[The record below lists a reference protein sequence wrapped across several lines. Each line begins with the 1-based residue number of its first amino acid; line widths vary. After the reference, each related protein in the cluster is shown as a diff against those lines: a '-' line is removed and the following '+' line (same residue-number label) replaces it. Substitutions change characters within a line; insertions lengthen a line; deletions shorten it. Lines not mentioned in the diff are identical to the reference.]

1 MYKMVLMSKYSFFVI
16 LSLCLACFS
25 ACNQTE
31 SQKDSSSKVETL
43 LQESSAHISNQ
54 RYDDAMA
61 KALEA
66 LEISNRE
73 GSDISKVKALTTI
86 VGIDIL
92 TSRDA
97 DAWEK
102 ALEAES
108 IAREN
113 GFTKELSAILISKA
127 KLCSYA
133 EISPETGRNDEGL
146 TYAMEALEL
155 SESADAVEEQCEACY
170 VIASLYIN
178 KNRWSNPIDMA
189 IYRMAGEYL
198 DRGQALADTYDLP
211 RLRRN
216 GIMFRSRWFQQG
228 NRNEEAIEYFTQ
240 VLSSLKESD
249 HLTSA
254 SLYDRLVRLY
264 VRTGKTEEAL
274 EAHDLYVYRM
284 QEYLKQSNAEL
295 LQEMETRFEVQD
307 KERTIERHRLELTI
321 MVFALLLAIAIAVI
335 IMGHL
340 RRARQRADE
349 FKRLCDS
356 KEQIIEFLAKDLKNP
371 ANEYA
376 SSLKELSSHVGGL
389 SAQQIREHCMKIADN
404 AAGMNRDVAEYVS
417 SILIERSRIISDIG
431 LTKREIQI
439 IKLSAEGLTAAEIAS
454 RTFLSVHTVNTHRQ
468 RIYAKMDVKNVS
480 DMLRKAQSL
489 GII

>member
-1 MYKMVLMSKYSFFVI
+1 MTARSFFI
-16 LSLCLACFS
+16 ALFLCLASLS
-25 ACNQTE
+25 ACRKTDNPDAF
-31 SQKDSSSKVETL
+31 SRVDAL
-43 LQESSAHISNQ
+43 LQEASADASNQ
-54 RYDDAMA
+54 RYDAAMS
-61 KALEA
+61 KALDA
-66 LEISNRE
+66 L
-73 GSDISKVKALTTI
+73 DISIKSGNELARVKALSTI

-108 IAREN
+108 LAREE
-113 GFTKELSAILISKA
+113 GFGEELSAILISKA

-146 TYAMEALEL
+146 SYASEALKLAE
-155 SESADAVEEQCEACY
+155 EADAVEQQCEACY

-178 KNRWSNPIDMA
+178 KNRWSNPIDTLL
-189 IYRMAGEYL
+189 YRTAGEYL
-198 DRGQALADTYDLP
+198 DRGQSLADVYDIP

-228 NRNEEAIEYFTQ
+228 DRNEEAIAYFSQ
-240 VLSSLKESD
+240 VLSTLKESD
-249 HLTSA
+249 HLTAA

-264 VRTGKTEEAL
+264 TRTGKFQEAL
-274 EAHDLYVYRM
+274 DAHDAYVYRM
-284 QEYLKQSNAEL
+284 QEYQKQSNAEI
-295 LQEMETRFEVQD
+295 LQEMETRFQVQE
-307 KERTIERHRLELTI
+307 KERTIERRGLELTI
-321 MVFALLLAIAIAVI
+321 MVFALLLAAAIIALIA
-335 IMGHL
+335 GYLGRL
-340 RRARQRADE
+340 RRRAADLKRQSE
-349 FKRLCDS
+349 S
-356 KEQIIEFLAKDLKNP
+356 KEQIIEFLAKDLRNP

-376 SSLKELSSHVGGL
+376 STLKDLSSQVGTL
-389 SAQQIREHCMKIADN
+389 SGEQIRKRCIEIADE
-404 AAGMNRDVAEYVS
+404 ATGMNRDVAEYVS
-417 SILIERSRIISDIG
+417 NILMERSRVISDIG
-431 LTKREIQI
+431 LTRREIQI